1 MVGARVSP
9 ELVGAG
15 VGIWVGVG
23 VAQFLMKTRL
33 SQQVA
38 EYLERDAIKK
48 LPQHLLLFAKLREPQ
63 AEPSAKTRA
72 EVPHL
77 LENAALRESAVLVAS
92 SQPLG
97 TDIAVYVQPK
107 SVPLRGQSSMVAY
120 RQPVLLDVYVFDK
133 DAAVGEMVG
142 GYV

>member
-63 AEPSAKTRA
+63 AEPSAKTR
-72 EVPHL
+72 
-77 LENAALRESAVLVAS
+77 
-92 SQPLG
+92 
-97 TDIAVYVQPK
+97 
-107 SVPLRGQSSMVAY
+107 
-120 RQPVLLDVYVFDK
+120 
-133 DAAVGEMVG
+133 
-142 GYV
+142 